1 MAFHATH
8 IYAGSAM
15 NEGSMRGYRKDE
27 WSELLLIVMKTSLSV
42 AHELALPPDA
52 VLDCAA
58 RHLHFHDFASL
69 ASAMQGASRV
79 HDCLR
84 RRDSIPAVEVAYIK
98 SLAARIDAN
107 RNVLAYPPTMRA
119 SDLQHHVEAP
129 AQAYEKVAAAIQALK
144 TDVRQTFTQSN
155 TYSETAVEAASG
167 FAKALAAIASGDDSV
182 EAYERALAAVLHV
195 RFAGSCQLVD
205 GKRDDAAHHP
215 ADDANVGAALRSTA
229 PGGWMQRVKD
239 AVHHPVRLHK

>member
-1 MAFHATH
+1 
-8 IYAGSAM
+8 M

-27 WSELLLIVMKTSLSV
+27 WSDLLLIVMKTSLSV

-58 RHLHFHDFASL
+58 RHLLFHDFASL

-79 HDCLR
+79 HDSLR

-98 SLAARIDAN
+98 NLAARIDAN
-107 RNVLAYPPTMRA
+107 RNVLAYPPTPCA
-119 SDLQHHVEAP
+119 SELRHHVEAP
-129 AQAYEKVAAAIQALK
+129 AQAYEKVASAIQALK
-144 TDVRQTFTQSN
+144 TDVRQTFMRSN
-155 TYSETAVEAASG
+155 TYSETAIEAASG
-167 FAKALAAIASGDDSV
+167 FANALAAIVPGDDSV

-195 RFAGSCQLVD
+195 RFTGSRRLID
-205 GKRDDAAHHP
+205 GTMDDAERHP
-215 ADDANVGAALRSTA
+215 ADDGHVGAEPLSTA

-239 AVHHPVRLHK
+239 AVHHPAKLHK